1 MEAVNVAVLRG
12 TVSSEPR
19 ERELPSG
26 GTVTNV
32 EVTTVVDGDRV
43 SVPVVVHDRTVPV
56 ADGDEVVV
64 VGYVRR
70 RFFRAGGVTQS
81 RTEVVAHQIVPARR
95 RRTAERAVA
104 AAARLLAAH
113 DDHHDG

>member
-12 TVSSEPR
+12 TISSEPR

-26 GTVTNV
+26 GAVTNV
-32 EVTTVVDGDRV
+32 EVTTVVDDGRV
-43 SVPVVVHDRTVPV
+43 SVPVVVHDRTVSL
-56 ADGDEVVV
+56 AAGDDVVV

-70 RFFRAGGVTQS
+70 RFFRVGGATQS
-81 RTEVVAHQIVPARR
+81 RTEVVAHQVVPARR

-104 AAARLLAAH
+104 AVARLLAPS
-113 DDHHDG
+113 DDRHDG